1 MPTYAY
7 ACRDCGHDFEV
18 VQSFTDDSL
27 TICPVCHGQL
37 RKVFANV
44 GVVFKGSGFYRNDS
58 RGPDTSAGDKSSS
71 DKSSSDKGS
80 GEKKSAEPAAKGSD
94 QTSAKGS
101 DKSSDK
107 SSGKG
112 SSRDK
117 GKPSSPAKS
126 GSSSSGAGSAA

>member
-7 ACRDCGHDFEV
+7 ACRYCGHDFEV

-37 RKVFANV
+37 RKVFSNV

-58 RGPDTSAGDKSSS
+58 RSPDTSAGDKGSS

-80 GEKKSAEPAAKGSD
+80 AEKSGTDAKPADAPKKPAEKAAS
-94 QTSAKGS
+94 TP
-101 DKSSDK
+101 
-107 SSGKG
+107 
-112 SSRDK
+112 
-117 GKPSSPAKS
+117 KPST
-126 GSSSSGAGSAA
+126 SSSSGSGSAA